1 MKYNFIDLFAGCGGL
16 SEGFYK
22 EKFNALAHVEIDKYA
37 CQTLKRRMQYYN
49 YKNADFSVIED
60 DITSESIISKL
71 DERVAGKRVDII
83 IGGPPCQ
90 AYSSLG
96 RAKDEK
102 RMQED
107 PRNFLFESYVKIL
120 NHFKPRFFVFE
131 NVLGMLN
138 AKVGGNK
145 IIDLVFKSL
154 EENYKVV
161 SDPEIIVLNSVNYGY
176 LK

>member
-1 MKYNFIDLFAGCGGL
+1 
-16 SEGFYK
+16 
-22 EKFNALAHVEIDKYA
+22 
-37 CQTLKRRMQYYN
+37 MQYYN

-107 PRNFLFESYVKIL
+107 PRNFTPIRITLFLI
-120 NHFKPRFFVFE
+120 
-131 NVLGMLN
+131 
-138 AKVGGNK
+138 
-145 IIDLVFKSL
+145 
-154 EENYKVV
+154 
-161 SDPEIIVLNSVNYGY
+161 
-176 LK
+176 